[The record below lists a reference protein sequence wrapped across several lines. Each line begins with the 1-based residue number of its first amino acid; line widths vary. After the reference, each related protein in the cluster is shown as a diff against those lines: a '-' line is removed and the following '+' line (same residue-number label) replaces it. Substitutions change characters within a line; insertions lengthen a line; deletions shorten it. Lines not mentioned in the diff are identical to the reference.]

1 MALSENEGWNGGFV
15 RDDDGRLVISDA
27 GIINVKNFGAVGDG
41 VADDTQAIQD
51 AIDSIGSAAYRGD
64 ILVPRGKYRIT
75 DRIVIPYN
83 VNLVGQGGSSGFG
96 SQTAGTQ
103 FIAGHADAQLCF
115 GQPDDNFGTL
125 GGFSG
130 HFSMDGD
137 GVSDR
142 NDGFMLVHRVVGR
155 MFTGISVYDCA
166 GDGLHIHQGQ
176 SCTFIGLDINTIA
189 GDGITLDQGVSGH
202 EFLRCETATC
212 GGYHLK
218 LVQTT
223 GSNPYY
229 AHNTANSFDACIFEY
244 AYPYG
249 AGTCQGVVRAESCEK
264 IWFNNCGF
272 SVGDGDTISDGSN
285 AMIQVEP
292 TGPDYAEIILNSC
305 YVTSNNSGKNLIEQA
320 NAYAQV
326 HLTGGNSLSG
336 NSSATGWVYAGGTGS
351 RTGSINWAAG
361 IGTRYGGAGTSFDY
375 NVPARISAPLLVEA
389 DTTKDGVLGRFYRS
403 SETYPRATISIG
415 GGLQIGNGSANPDV
429 SIERITVN
437 TIGPGSDDIFQIR
450 GPLDIDSTTIGFFGA
465 TPAAKPTVT
474 GSRGGN
480 AALASLLTALA
491 TLGLITDSSS

>member
-15 RDDDGRLVISDA
+15 RDGGGRLVVSDA
-27 GIINVKNFGAVGDG
+27 NTINVKNFGVTGDG
-41 VADDTQAIQD
+41 VTDDTQAIQD
-51 AIDSIGSAAYRGD
+51 AIDSISGGSYRGD
-64 ILVPRGKYRIT
+64 VLVPRGKYLIT
-75 DRIVIPYN
+75 DRIEIPYN

-96 SQTAGTQ
+96 AHTAGTQ

-142 NDGFMLVHRVVGR
+142 NDGFMLVHRVAGR

-176 SCTFIGLDINTIA
+176 NCTFIGLDINTIA
-189 GDGITLDQGVSGH
+189 GDGITLDQGVGGH

-272 SVGDGDTISDGSN
+272 SVGNGDTISDGSN

-326 HLTGGNSLSG
+326 HLTGRNSLSG

-351 RTGSINWAAG
+351 RTGSINWATG

-403 SETYPRATISIG
+403 GETYSRVTITNSG
-415 GGLQIGNGSANPDV
+415 TFQIGIGSALPDAEIRRV
-429 SIERITVN
+429 GADM
-437 TIGPGSDDIFQIR
+437 IGSGTGDKLIATAGLGVGNSASASTPGTCVKKMEVFD
-450 GPLDIDSTTIGFFGA
+450 
-465 TPAAKPTVT
+465 AA
-474 GSRGGN
+474 G
-480 AALASLLTALA
+480 ASL
-491 TLGLITDSSS
+491 GYVPIYDSIS